1 MEAPVVKFLHKFFR
15 RSASSRLPARSKPQ
29 RLHARPELETLE
41 DRTAPAIIG
50 SQYIP
55 LIGAPAPT
63 QDPSFITK
71 NEVEVLL
78 ERAAAASASNDAIIA
93 VVDRGGH
100 ILGVRVES
108 GVSPTITGNIQNLTF
123 AIDGAVAEART
134 GGFFGNNNA
143 PLTSRTVQFISQTTI
158 TQREVESNPSITD
171 PNSTIAGPG
180 LVAPIGIHGHFPPN
194 VPLTPQVDL
203 FNIEASNRDTTV
215 KDGVTLAN
223 RFNINGAFIP
233 SYYPSNLLLSAPDS
247 YGFIS
252 GLDPTAKP
260 RGLGTLPGGIPIF
273 KNGHSV
279 GGIGVFFPGTTGY
292 ADEENSAL
300 SSNFNPAKRDRS
312 LEAEYMA
319 FAALGGSSG
328 AGFSI
333 GTLGGIAP
341 LPGFDLPFGRIDL
354 VGITL
359 DIFGPGGVQGPENL
373 VRFGQTLGQG
383 NPNDGTNQQIDT
395 TGDTAING
403 LPVIDGWLVTPHAGG
418 GLTAA
423 DVTRIIVQGIQQ
435 SEATRAAIRLPLDN
449 RARFVFAVTDKD
461 GNVLGM
467 YRTPDSTTFSL
478 DIAVAKAR
486 NVAYYADPAQLQAVD
501 QVAGVPAGTAMTNRT
516 FRYLA
521 LSHLPEGID
530 FAPPGPF
537 SILNDGGT
545 NPTNGLNIGAPLPAS
560 AFTSVMGHD
569 VFNPGTNFHDPNN
582 PLNQNGIVFFPGAV
596 PLYKNGQLV
605 GGLGVSGDGVDQDD
619 VVTFAASNGY
629 GVPQNIPRAD
639 QTYYKGVRLPYQKF
653 NRNPDD

>member
-1 MEAPVVKFLHKFFR
+1 VTLIPRFLR
-15 RSASSRLPARSKPQ
+15 RSPSKKTGSSPRNPQ
-29 RLHARPELETLE
+29 RLLARPELEVLE

-55 LIGAPAPT
+55 LIGPPAPT
-63 QDPSFITK
+63 QDPSFITTG
-71 NEVEVLL
+71 EVDTLL
-78 ERAAAASASNDAIIA
+78 KRAAVASASTDGIIV

-108 GVSPTITGNIQNLTF
+108 GVSPTITGNIANLTF
-123 AIDGAVAEART
+123 AIDGALAEART
-134 GGFFGNNNA
+134 GAFFGNNDA
-143 PLTSRTVQFISQTTI
+143 PLTSRTIQFISQTTI

-180 LVAPIGIHGHFPPN
+180 FVAPIGIHGHFPPN
-194 VPLTPQVDL
+194 IPLTPQVDL

-215 KDGVTLAN
+215 KNGVVLPN
-223 RFNINGAFIP
+223 RFNINPAFIP
-233 SYYPSNLLLSAPDS
+233 SNFPPNLLLSPPDS

-260 RGLGTLPGGIPIF
+260 RGIGTLPGGIPIF
-273 KNGHSV
+273 KNGHV
-279 GGIGVFFPGTTGY
+279 LGGIGVFFPGKTGF

-300 SSNFNPAKRDRS
+300 SSNFDPTKRDRS

-319 FAALGGSSG
+319 FAAVGGSIG
-328 AGFSI
+328 AGFPI
-333 GTLGGIAP
+333 GTLGGVAP

-359 DIFGPGGVQGPENL
+359 DIFGPGGIQGPENL
-373 VRFGQTLGQG
+373 VRFGLTLGQG
-383 NPNDGTNQQIDT
+383 NPNSGVNEQVDPG
-395 TGDTAING
+395 GDKLING
-403 LPVIDGWLVTPHAGG
+403 RPVIDGWLVTPHAGG

-435 SEATRAAIRLPLDN
+435 AEVTRAAIRLPLDN

-461 GNVLGM
+461 GNILGL
-467 YRTPDSTTFSL
+467 YRMPDATVFSL

-486 NVAYYADPAQLQAVD
+486 NVAYYANAAKLQPID
-501 QVAGVPAGTAMTNRT
+501 QVPGVPAGTAFTNRT

-521 LSHLPEGID
+521 LPHLPEGID

-545 NPTNGLNIGAPLPAS
+545 DLRTGLNVGPPLPAS
-560 AFTSVMGHD
+560 AFRSVMGHD
-569 VFNPGTNFHDPNN
+569 VFNPGTNFHDPTN
-582 PLNQNGIVFFPGAV
+582 PLNQNGIVFFPGSA
-596 PLYKNGQLV
+596 PLYKNGQLA

-619 VVTFAASNGY
+619 VATFAASNGY
-629 GVPQNIPRAD
+629 GVPLTIPRAD
-639 QTYYKGVRLPYQKF
+639 QTYLNGIRLPYQKF

>member
-1 MEAPVVKFLHKFFR
+1 MT
-15 RSASSRLPARSKPQ
+15 RSRSNSLQ
-29 RLHARPELETLE
+29 RLYKRPELETLE

-55 LIGAPAPT
+55 LIGPPAPT
-63 QDPSFITK
+63 QDPSFIAK

-78 ERAAAASASNDAIIA
+78 ERAAAASASTDAIIA

-108 GVSPTITGNIQNLTF
+108 GVSSAITTNTNNLVF

-134 GGFFGNNNA
+134 GAFFGNNDA
-143 PLTSRTVQFISQTTI
+143 PLTSRTIQFISQTTI
-158 TQREVESNPSITD
+158 TQREVESNPSITNL
-171 PNSTIAGPG
+171 NSTIAGPG

-215 KDGVTLAN
+215 KNGVTLAH
-223 RFNINGAFIP
+223 RFNINGAFLP
-233 SYYPSNLLLSAPDS
+233 SYYPANLQLSPPDS

-252 GLDPTAKP
+252 GLEPTAKP
-260 RGLGTLPGGIPIF
+260 RGIGTLPGGIPIF
-273 KNGHSV
+273 KNGHVV
-279 GGIGVFFPGTTGY
+279 GGIGVFFPGQTGY

-319 FAALGGSSG
+319 FAALGGSAG
-328 AGFSI
+328 AGFRI
-333 GTLGGIAP
+333 GTLDGVAP
-341 LPGFDLPFGRIDL
+341 LAGFDLPFGRIDL

-373 VRFGQTLGQG
+373 VRFGQTLGTG
-383 NPNDGTNQQIDT
+383 KHNDGTNEPVQPGGTGLPID
-395 TGDTAING
+395 G

-418 GLTAA
+418 GLTAE

-435 SEATRAAIRLPLDN
+435 AEFTRAAIRLPLDN

-467 YRTPDSTTFSL
+467 YRMPDATVFSL

-486 NVAYYADPAQLQAVD
+486 NVAYYANAAKLQAVD
-501 QVAGVPAGTAMTNRT
+501 QVAGVPAGTALTNRT

-545 NPTNGLNIGAPLPAS
+545 DPTTGLNIGAPLPAS

-569 VFNPGTNFHDPNN
+569 VFNPGTNFHDPTN

-619 VVTFAASNGY
+619 VATFAASNGF
-629 GVPQNIPRAD
+629 GVPLTIPRAD
-639 QTYYKGVRLPYQKF
+639 QTYYKGIRLPYQKF

>member
-1 MEAPVVKFLHKFFR
+1 
-15 RSASSRLPARSKPQ
+15 
-29 RLHARPELETLE
+29 LEVLE

-55 LIGAPAPT
+55 LIGPPAPT
-63 QDPSFITK
+63 QDPSFITAG
-71 NEVEVLL
+71 EVDTLL
-78 ERAAAASASNDAIIA
+78 KRAAAASASTDGII
-93 VVDRGGH
+93 VIVDRGGH

-108 GVSPTITGNIQNLTF
+108 GVSPTITGNIANLTF
-123 AIDGAVAEART
+123 AIDGALAEART
-134 GGFFGNNNA
+134 GAFFGNNDA
-143 PLTSRTVQFISQTTI
+143 PLTSRTIQFISQTTI

-180 LVAPIGIHGHFPPN
+180 FVAPIGIHGHFPPN
-194 VPLTPQVDL
+194 IPLTPQVDL

-215 KDGVTLAN
+215 KNGVVLPN
-223 RFNINGAFIP
+223 RFNINPTFIP
-233 SYYPSNLLLSAPDS
+233 SNFPPNLLLSPPDS

-260 RGLGTLPGGIPIF
+260 RGIGTLPGGIPIV
-273 KNGHSV
+273 KIIGGTPHV
-279 GGIGVFFPGTTGY
+279 LGGIGVFFPGKTGF

-300 SSNFNPAKRDRS
+300 SSNFDPTKRDRS

-319 FAALGGSSG
+319 FAAVGGSSG
-328 AGFSI
+328 AGFPI
-333 GTLGGIAP
+333 GTLGGVPP

-359 DIFGPGGVQGPENL
+359 DLFGPGGIQGPENL
-373 VRFGQTLGQG
+373 VRFGLTLGQG
-383 NPNDGTNQQIDT
+383 NPNSGLPNKQVDPV
-395 TGDTAING
+395 GDLVING
-403 LPVIDGWLVTPHAGG
+403 RPVIDGWLVTPHAGG

-435 SEATRAAIRLPLDN
+435 AEVTRAAIRLPLDN

-461 GNVLGM
+461 GNILGL
-467 YRTPDSTTFSL
+467 YRMPDATVFSL

-486 NVAYYADPAQLQAVD
+486 NVAYYANAAKLQPID
-501 QVAGVPAGTAMTNRT
+501 QVPGVPAGTAFTNRT

-521 LSHLPEGID
+521 LPHLPEGID

-545 NPTNGLNIGAPLPAS
+545 DLRTGLNVGPPLPAS
-560 AFTSVMGHD
+560 AFRSVMGHD
-569 VFNPGTNFHDPNN
+569 VFNPGTNFHDPTSS
-582 PLNQNGIVFFPGAV
+582 LNQNGIVFFPGSA
-596 PLYKNGQLV
+596 PLYKNGQLA

-619 VVTFAASNGY
+619 VATFAASNGY
-629 GVPQNIPRAD
+629 GVPLTILRAD
-639 QTYYKGVRLPYQKF
+639 QTYLNGIRLPYQKF